1 MTTTSVRRLVP
12 WLKVA
17 AVVLLLIPVLFPVIW
32 IVVSSLKTMAETHT
46 VPPRI
51 LPTVWTLQPYKEIF
65 ARGNFAH
72 YMYNSM
78 VLALLTTV
86 VGVLVA
92 AWSGY
97 GFARFN
103 FRGKGFLMAFV
114 LAAQSFPRM
123 LMVIP
128 YFRAINAL
136 KLTDTYTSLVIAY
149 SSFIFPFC
157 TWMLK
162 AYFEQIPR
170 ELEEAA
176 VVDGCTR
183 YSAFY
188 RVIVPIAR
196 PGIAATAIFG
206 FLTGWNEYDFALV
219 LTSREKVRPIAVA
232 IASYMGEFST
242 EWNRIMAAAAVATV
256 PVMIVF
262 FLLQKQLV
270 QGLTKGAVKG

>member
-1 MTTTSVRRLVP
+1 LTKPGVRRFLP
-12 WLKVA
+12 WLTTA
-17 AVVLLLIPVLFPVIW
+17 LVVLVLIPVVFPVFW
-32 IVVSSLKTMAETHT
+32 IVVSSLKTNAETHT

-51 LPTVWTLQPYKEIF
+51 LPTVWTLAPYKEIF

-78 VLALLTTV
+78 ISALLTTIL
-86 VGVLVA
+86 GVLVA
-92 AWSGY
+92 AWCGY
-97 GFARFN
+97 GFARFK

-128 YFRAINAL
+128 YFRAVNAL
-136 KLTDTYTSLVIAY
+136 NLTDTYTSLVVAY

-176 VVDGCTR
+176 LVDGCTR

-188 RVIVPIAR
+188 RIILPLAR
-196 PGIAATAIFG
+196 PALAATAIFA

-219 LTSREKVRPIAVA
+219 LTSRERVRPIAVA

-242 EWNRIMAAAAVATV
+242 EWNRIMAAAAVATI
-256 PVMIVF
+256 PVVIIF
-262 FLLQKQLV
+262 FFLQKQLV